1 MKKTILLFVS
11 VLTLALVSTSCS
23 KDDDAGEPSIVGKWE
38 ISKQGIV
45 SGGQELVVNH
55 QHQCAA
61 SKDNVEFKAN
71 LTAVYT
77 TYYSDACLVDTDNA
91 TYTKSGA
98 TLTITD
104 EDGAYSDIVKEL
116 SAATLK
122 IYDTYEDEDT
132 GVTVTDV
139 TVYTRVN

>member
-23 KDDDAGEPSIVGKWE
+23 KDDDAEGASIVGKWE

-77 TYYSDACLVDTDNA
+77 TYFSDACLAGTDNA
-91 TYTKSGA
+91 TYTKNGD

-104 EDGAYSDIVKEL
+104 EDGPYSVTVKEL
-116 SAATLK
+116 SATTLK
-122 IYDTYEDEDT
+122 IYDTYQEGGTTITE
-132 GVTVTDV
+132 V
-139 TVYTRVN
+139 TVYTRAN